1 MFFFLLSSSWLF
13 HHFVTS
19 VFMILHSINLAYC
32 ILCSPSHIPAS
43 ISVSL
48 CVSSV
53 VVQVSFLKP
62 FLELSQ
68 FPLLLYF
75 FLYSHG
81 SIPYIRAGI
90 KQASKCYNWALISF
104 RTWFFDPVVS
114 ISLLIALH
122 CLSNSSMI
130 PFRFSSLL
138 ITIPKYLHVLLLCMF
153 PAFTC
158 SVFKS
163 TTSPE
168 ENYEK
173 FFVFLHVHANSLKSK
188 DDWK

>member
-1 MFFFLLSSSWLF
+1 MAQHQSCLLHSLFCKPYSSFHQCLSVCVLSGSSSI
-13 HHFVTS
+13 
-19 VFMILHSINLAYC
+19 VFKAFPWTI
-32 ILCSPSHIPAS
+32 S
-43 ISVSL
+43 ISFITV
-48 CVSSV
+48 
-53 VVQVSFLKP
+53 F
-62 FLELSQ
+62 
-68 FPLLLYF
+68 F

-122 CLSNSSMI
+122 RLSNSSMI

-153 PAFTC
+153 PALLVLFLNQLHLQKKIMKNPLFFCT
-158 SVFKS
+158 FIQIHWNQKMI
-163 TTSPE
+163 
-168 ENYEK
+168 EN
-173 FFVFLHVHANSLKSK
+173 N
-188 DDWK
+188 